1 MSESGYRVNRDQCH
15 KKKCTSQE
23 GVTGWFASD
32 PSADMRKDAQSTL
45 ELHSENLVKGEKRKG
60 KNLSDV
66 TLNILCGGCF

>member
-1 MSESGYRVNRDQCH
+1 M
-15 KKKCTSQE
+15 
-23 GVTGWFASD
+23 TGWFASD